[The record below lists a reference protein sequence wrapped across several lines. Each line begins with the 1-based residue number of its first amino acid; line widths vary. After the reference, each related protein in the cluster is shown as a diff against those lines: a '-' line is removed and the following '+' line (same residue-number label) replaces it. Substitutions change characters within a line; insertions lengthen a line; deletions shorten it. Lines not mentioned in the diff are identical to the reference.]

1 MTKEEV
7 IQQAYREYWDG
18 FNNTAKKCALSN
30 NGYISPILE
39 NAPEGIELDYIING
53 AYRPKS
59 LQGIENNNGWIK
71 IESEKDLPKEY
82 DLYNAC
88 WFNKKFKD
96 DIPMFYGCNLP
107 DLRNYFDEE
116 LITHYQPI
124 EKRKPPIY

>member
-71 IESEKDLPKEY
+71 GTPKEDMY
-82 DLYNAC
+82 CHILFSDGTQSIDRFLKEHGNFICHHYVSV
-88 WFNKKFKD
+88 
-96 DIPMFYGCNLP
+96 
-107 DLRNYFDEE
+107 
-116 LITHYQPI
+116 THYQPI